1 MLKSAENKGLIDLY
15 YFDESGFSLT
25 PYVPY
30 AWQCRGETITLPCQG
45 GKRFN
50 VLGFMSAKA
59 KSTNDLVAYTTDG
72 NVNSDTFI
80 ACMQNFVE
88 TRKGPTVVVLDNAP
102 MHRCE
107 KVAQMIPRWQ
117 EMDVALFFL
126 PRYSPHLNPIEILWR
141 KMKYEWM
148 PFSAYE
154 SWNAL
159 THAVNDLICSFGN
172 THTINF
178 A

>member
-1 MLKSAENKGLIDLY
+1 
-15 YFDESGFSLT
+15 
-25 PYVPY
+25 
-30 AWQCRGETITLPCQG
+30 
-45 GKRFN
+45 
-50 VLGFMSAKA
+50 
-59 KSTNDLVAYTTDG
+59 LVAYTTDG

>member
-1 MLKSAENKGLIDLY
+1 M
-15 YFDESGFSLT
+15 
-25 PYVPY
+25 PY
-30 AWQCRGETITLPCQG
+30 AWQSRGETITLPCQG
-45 GKRFN
+45 GKRLN
-50 VLGFMSAKA
+50 VLGFMSAKP
-59 KSTNDLVAYTTDG
+59 KSKNDLVAYTTQG
-72 NVNSDTFI
+72 SVNSDTFI

-88 TRKGPTVVVLDNAP
+88 TRKCRTVVVLDNAP

-107 KVAQMIPRWQ
+107 KVAQMIPQWQ
-117 EMDVALFFL
+117 KMDVGLFFL

-154 SWNAL
+154 SWTAL
-159 THAVNDLICSFGN
+159 TQAVNNLISLFGREY
-172 THTINF
+172 TINF